1 MPVWQVCAELLEPHC
16 GVASAQFEG
25 VGGVQ
30 PSAEPL
36 SGVVPTLSERILGL
50 SVV

>member
-1 MPVWQVCAELLEPHC
+1 MPVWQVSAELLEPLC
-16 GVASAQFEG
+16 GVASTQFEG
-25 VGGVQ
+25 VGGMQ

-36 SGVVPTLSERILGL
+36 SGVVPAPSERILGL